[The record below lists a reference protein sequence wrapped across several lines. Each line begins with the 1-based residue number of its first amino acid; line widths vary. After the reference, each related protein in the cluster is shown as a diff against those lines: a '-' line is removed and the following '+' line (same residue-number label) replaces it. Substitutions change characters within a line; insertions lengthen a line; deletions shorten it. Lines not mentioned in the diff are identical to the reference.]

1 MLHFLLVDDEPGH
14 VIGFTRLLGKLRPGD
29 TVSSAR
35 SGEEALRLCEGR
47 MFDLIFTDIRMPHMT
62 GLEFMEKLDP
72 ANRAKVVVLSGYD
85 FFEYAQK
92 ALTFGAFG
100 YLLKPVDAAKLQEVF
115 ARAEQMSERE
125 RHDRLRQQELAER
138 IDRMEPAYSGKLLQ
152 AWIDGTISG
161 ERLTELK
168 DILPLNGAGTAVCVR
183 RKYSF
188 GREEAGRIQSR
199 LREYGDCFC
208 FVSEHDDEEL
218 ICMLGDGID
227 PQAAGRVFEEPEL
240 RLGVGHLSAGIGSR
254 RDHLLEEAHIS
265 VREARFARLEQFYEE
280 DQTVFAFGASH
291 LDRERIPALASAA
304 ETALKEALRG
314 GDEQTAK
321 NALTAIF
328 REWRSRPYPLPHR
341 LRDKCKLLLVK
352 TIEDHDILREGS
364 LHDDF
369 LREIEVLTEH
379 AAAYSQLE
387 GGALDVV
394 VRAVRTIK
402 EWKENHRHQL
412 VQRCLA
418 YIDEH
423 YRSDISLESAAQR
436 FGLSAGYFSQY
447 FKTKL
452 KINFTAYLNQVRLS
466 KAKAML
472 EHETLRVYKIA
483 EEVGYQD
490 VKYFNRV
497 FKKEFGM
504 TPEEY
509 RKTIRI
515 LHQKRG

>member
-14 VIGFTRLLGKLRPGD
+14 VIGFTKLLGKLRPGD
-29 TVSSAR
+29 AVSSAR
-35 SGEEALRLCEGR
+35 SGEEALRLCER
-47 MFDLIFTDIRMPHMT
+47 RVFDLIFTDIRMPQMT

-72 ANRAKVVVLSGYD
+72 ANRTKVVVLSGYD
-85 FFEYAQK
+85 FFEYAQQ
-92 ALTFGAFG
+92 AITFGAFG

-115 ARAEQMSERE
+115 ARAEQISERE
-125 RHDRLRQQELAER
+125 RRDRLREQELAAR

-152 AWIDGTISG
+152 SWIDGTLSG
-161 ERLTELK
+161 DRLGELK
-168 DILPLNGAGTAVCVR
+168 VILPFAGAGRAVSVKR
-183 RKYSF
+183 NSSF
-188 GREEAGRIQSR
+188 GPEEASR
-199 LREYGDCFC
+199 LQTLLRRYGGCFC
-208 FVSEHDDEEL
+208 FVNEHDDEEL
-218 ICMLGDGID
+218 ICVLGDGVD
-227 PQAAGRVFEEPEL
+227 PQAAGQVFEEPEL
-240 RLGVGHLSAGIGSR
+240 RFGAGHLSAGIGSR
-254 RDHLLEEAHIS
+254 RDRLLEEAHIS
-265 VREARFARLEQFYEE
+265 VREARFARQEHFYEE
-280 DQTVFAFGASH
+280 DRAVFAIGASR

-304 ETALKEALRG
+304 ETALKEALRS
-314 GDEQTAK
+314 GDEQAVTA
-321 NALTAIF
+321 ALAGMF
-328 REWRSRPYPLPHR
+328 REWRSPPYPLPHR

-352 TIEDHDILREGS
+352 MIEDHDLLREGS

-379 AAAYSQLE
+379 TAVYSQLE
-387 GGALDVV
+387 GGALEVV

-423 YRSDISLESAAQR
+423 YRSDISLESTAQK

-447 FKTKL
+447 FKNKL
-452 KINFTAYLNQVRLS
+452 KINFTVYLNQVRLS

-483 EEVGYQD
+483 EAVGYQD

-515 LHQKRG
+515 LRQKRG